1 MERTS
6 TMQFVAAARLIS
18 REVQRYGLEVPSFRS
33 PPGVLGV
40 DRTIRRRARGG
51 VVSVAVR
58 ERPFVAVLADMIEG
72 VIVVNRLVSPDADQV
87 RTALWAMLNIM
98 GVVASA
104 QVVDDTD
111 IAPPRVA

>member
-40 DRTIRRRARGG
+40 NRTIRRRARGG

-72 VIVVNRLVSPDADQV
+72 VIVVNRLLSPEADQV

-104 QVVDDTD
+104 QVIDDTD